1 MSWKGTH
8 KVRGKV
14 KGNLSVACLGCS
26 NSKGGRKDVIPD
38 HVPGLL
44 DLPKRQTQKVLV
56 RTSEGWEK
64 GKGRWETE
72 IGLAQDG
79 STCEGRNVIT
89 DRPTWWV
96 LPDRED

>member
-64 GKGRWETE
+64 GKWK
-72 IGLAQDG
+72 
-79 STCEGRNVIT
+79 V
-89 DRPTWWV
+89 
-96 LPDRED
+96 